1 MAGLRRYWPLLV
13 AAFVCSAR
21 GFAAAPS
28 VPGAVPAETLHGTI
42 EAKDKGAI
50 TILTHDAGK
59 TRRITLTADN
69 DGEKVLRDRH
79 LAKLDVAVHGHFTGK
94 TKFELDP
101 FFDKPIHAM
110 KDGKELLVTYW
121 CGNCG
126 IRYYLPGKCICCGGD
141 TNLDLH
147 EEETVA
153 AK

>member
-1 MAGLRRYWPLLV
+1 MVLFALL
-13 AAFVCSAR
+13 CSVSA
-21 GFAAAPS
+21 FAAAPT
-28 VPGAVPAETLHGTI
+28 PPANLPAEALHGTI
-42 EAKDKGAI
+42 DAKDKGAI
-50 TILTHDAGK
+50 TIVTHDGGK
-59 TRRITLTADN
+59 MRRITLIADK
-69 DGEKVLRDRH
+69 DGEKVLRDGH

-147 EEETVA
+147 EEETAA